1 MSKKILLFFS
11 LLTLLVGSF
20 LVPSDVDAATLY
32 KGTFVQVQYNDYQ
45 RSDGT
50 IEKKPSKLTIK
61 SSNGKETTFNMDS
74 FTKLSIN
81 STPTTIDAFK
91 LGMKIEADVELRKVK
106 TLRGYVDISNSSTDA
121 IGKNFSGTVNRIDKK
136 GTYLSIKLTSGAT
149 KTYYINDDTEFYKD
163 KSLVDL
169 SVLFEGDKVKGSLV
183 EHNSNMISTIE
194 VNTQGAMI
202 ENIYKGTI
210 QKIDPIQS
218 KLVVKNE
225 KIFKDWKWQTDTS
238 NNIVKTYTPKTTI
251 YVGNKEIKQS
261 QLRSYIN
268 DEVYYVTVSQ
278 FGKEVIQKIIIQKT
292 SERTYYQPM
301 TSINITTQ
309 KIGLK
314 NVGILPYHT
323 GSILIRN
330 GRLVDANSLQTSGTA
345 FVLTD
350 GPANKQFANV
360 IQITNDGFQ
369 SSNLADHTIYFGR
382 ISSTGD
388 YSLTINNANRLANN
402 YWIGT
407 SNTKLTF
414 NNETVA
420 VEDFRRST
428 LTVIPKNELDEKV
441 GQFAYFY
448 VKNKEITALHLV
460 GSTTRPANLVSVGR
474 LESYSNGNT
483 IRVQNVSSW
492 QQGTWKEAGKIYNMN
507 VEQATI
513 IKDNQVIP
521 VSDLTP
527 NDRLF
532 IIHESIVKGR
542 LIFVD

>member
-448 VKNKEITALHLV
+448 VKNNEITALHLV